1 MFTLTP
7 PGQPQ
12 KPFSSHFSSPLEHA
26 ALCSKGRWLGPGL
39 SDVLPPACSHPPAS
53 MNNKWGRKLFFPST
67 TAMKALHPLGTR
79 LPSSLGPSCPPAPAR
94 HPSPALS
101 PSPHSLASC
110 ENSQLVKFNLFK
122 ARHGWS
128 PIMHKARDACR
139 CACFLAPSTLY
150 STKPVLDAYLQPGPS
165 ARGLPGEPRASC
177 RNQPFFH
184 CKQQGSIQSL
194 TLASAKTPRL
204 LQTAWPLHLKMA
216 KLLLRKTASFLL
228 M

>member
-1 MFTLTP
+1 MGKKTLL
-7 PGQPQ
+7 
-12 KPFSSHFSSPLEHA
+12 SLHHSHEGS
-26 ALCSKGRWLGPGL
+26 
-39 SDVLPPACSHPPAS
+39 
-53 MNNKWGRKLFFPST
+53 
-67 TAMKALHPLGTR
+67 
-79 LPSSLGPSCPPAPAR
+79 APAR
-94 HPSPALS
+94 HQAPQLPWPQLPTSSCAPPQPCTFPIPPQS
-101 PSPHSLASC
+101 GFC

-128 PIMHKARDACR
+128 PIMHKARDTCQ

-150 STKPVLDAYLQPGPS
+150 STKPVLDAYLQSGPS
-165 ARGLPGEPRASC
+165 ARGLPGAPRASC

-204 LQTAWPLHLKMA
+204 LQPAWPLHLKMA